1 MRGLALAGGGA
12 RGAYHIGVVK
22 AYIESGYE
30 FDGYVG
36 TSIGAINAAI
46 LAQGD
51 FDKAEELWQNIS
63 MEQIFSIEESRLI
76 TLGET
81 KFDIHLSADL
91 TKGIKKVIK
100 GKGVDTTKIKAFFE
114 TYIDETKIRQSG
126 KDYGLVTVSIDE
138 YKPYE
143 IFLEDIPEGKLINYI
158 MASSSLPGL
167 KSEVIGEKKFL
178 DGGFYNNFPI
188 NLLVDKGY
196 DEIIAI
202 RTGAPG
208 IFRKV
213 NKNANVKI
221 IIISTE
227 EVLGDLLVF
236 SPENSRFNIKLGYYD
251 GMRAIKGLQGRQ
263 YYVNV
268 QNRDALYRP
277 IMSMTDKHIEQ
288 LEEILEPAKLPFKRS
303 LFEHII
309 PQLGAY
315 LKLDKDFDYPDF
327 VIALLE
333 YAAKQRE
340 IERFALYTYDEFF
353 QLIKANPLPEKEDS
367 LLGILFSSKKEKA
380 VEAFIEILLSL

>member
-1 MRGLALAGGGA
+1 MRGLALEGGGA

-51 FDKAEELWQNIS
+51 LDKAVELWQNIS
-63 MEQIFSIEESRLI
+63 MEQIFSTEESRLI
-76 TLGET
+76 ALGET
-81 KFDIHLSADL
+81 KFNINLPVDL
-91 TKGIKKVIK
+91 TKGIKKVIR
-100 GKGVDTTKIKAFFE
+100 GKGVDTTKIKAFIE
-114 TYIDETKIRQSG
+114 TYIDETKLRQSG

-178 DGGFYNNFPI
+178 DGGLYNNCPI

-208 IFRKV
+208 VFRKI

-221 IIISTE
+221 ISSE
-227 EVLGDLLVF
+227 EDLGDLLVF
-236 SPENSRFNIKLGYYD
+236 SPENSKFNIKLGYYD
-251 GMRAIKGLQGRQ
+251 GMRAINGLHGRQ

-277 IMSMTDKHIEQ
+277 IMSMTHKHIEQ
-288 LEEILEPAKLPFKRS
+288 LEEILEPAKLPLKRS
-303 LFEHII
+303 LFEQII

-315 LKLDKDFDYPDF
+315 LKLDKDFDYPDL

-353 QLIKANPLPEKEDS
+353 QLIKAHPLPEKEDS

>member
-1 MRGLALAGGGA
+1 MRGIALEGGGA

-22 AYIESGYE
+22 AYLESGYE

-51 FDKAEELWQNIS
+51 FEKAEELWKKIS
-63 MEQIFSIEESRLI
+63 MEQIFSTEEARLI
-76 TLGET
+76 TIGET
-81 KFDIHLSADL
+81 KFDLTLPADIK
-91 TKGIKKVIK
+91 KGLKKVIK
-100 GKGVDTTKIKAFFE
+100 GKGVDTTKIKTFIDD
-114 TYIDETKIRQSG
+114 YIDETKLRQSG

-178 DGGFYNNFPI
+178 DGGLYNNCPI
-188 NLLVDKGY
+188 NLLVKKGY
-196 DEIIAI
+196 DEIIAV

-221 IIISTE
+221 ISSE
-227 EVLGDLLVF
+227 EDLGDLLVF
-236 SPENSRFNIKLGYYD
+236 SPEHSQFNIKLGYYD
-251 GMRAIKGLQGRQ
+251 GMRAINNLQGRQ

-268 QNRDALYRP
+268 LDTDDLDQMV
-277 IMSMTDKHIEQ
+277 MSLTHEQIEK
-288 LEEILEPAKLPFKRS
+288 LEQILEPPKLPLKRS
-303 LFEHII
+303 LFEQII

-315 LKLDKDFDYPDF
+315 LKLNKDFNYSDF

-340 IERFALYTYDEFF
+340 IDRFAIYSYDEFF
-353 QLIKANPLPEKEDS
+353 NLIKATSLQEKEDS
-367 LLGILFSSKKEKA
+367 LLGLLFTSKKEKA
-380 VEAFIEILLSL
+380 IEGFIEIILS